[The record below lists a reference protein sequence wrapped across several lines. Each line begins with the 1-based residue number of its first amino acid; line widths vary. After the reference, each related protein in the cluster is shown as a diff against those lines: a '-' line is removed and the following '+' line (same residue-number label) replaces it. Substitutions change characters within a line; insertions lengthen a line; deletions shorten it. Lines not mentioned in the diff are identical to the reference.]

1 MRMKKKHNEKR
12 PRSLSAGVL
21 VTALL
26 LTAGCGTVLANQT
39 ETALEEPVDEIKDQ
53 ELLDSKEDIERDLYD
68 MLEKRARG
76 SGVFFAP
83 EQAAAEEKFFADLKR
98 RAEKR
103 RTVSLPNEQKLE
115 MIWIEPSTFTMG
127 STYALLKHTS
137 FPGNWK
143 DVGPHGVTLTKEYWL
158 GKCEVTQGQYE
169 AIMGKNPSHFKGA
182 DLPVETV
189 SWFDAMEFCKKLT
202 TQERAAERLPEG
214 YEYTLPTEA
223 QWECACWAGTKESL
237 SILDPGTN
245 TSMGYFGSFWF
256 DLNSHNTTHP
266 VGQSSPNLWS
276 LYDMV
281 GNVWEW
287 CLDNYDMCEKDYPRI
302 DPKGAVDCSLHVYHG
317 GSWFSSFVN
326 CRASAR
332 RSNAPGYQNIDLGFR
347 VALVPV
353 Q

>member
-1 MRMKKKHNEKR
+1 MKKKHNKER

-26 LTAGCGTVLANQT
+26 LTAGCGTVLASET
-39 ETALEEPVDEIKDQ
+39 ETTMKEPVNTVEEQ
-53 ELLDSKEDIERDLYD
+53 EAKEDFERDLYD

-76 SGVFFAP
+76 SGVFFSP
-83 EQAAAEEKFFADLKR
+83 EQAAAEEKFFADLKK
-98 RAEKR
+98 RAEKK

-127 STYALLKHTS
+127 STYVLFKHTP
-137 FPGNWK
+137 FFVNRK
-143 DVGPHGVTLTKEYWL
+143 DVVPHQVTLTKEYWL
-158 GKCEVTQGQYE
+158 SKCEVTQCQYE

-189 SWFDAMEFCKKLT
+189 SWFDAMEFCKRLT
-202 TQERAAERLPEG
+202 AQERAAERLPEG

-223 QWECACWAGTKESL
+223 QWECACWAGTKEAL
-237 SILDPGTN
+237 FILDEQKSDENREYYG
-245 TSMGYFGSFWF
+245 GHWF
-256 DLNSHNTTHP
+256 DLNSHDTTHP
-266 VGQSSPNLWS
+266 VGQRQPNLWGM
-276 LYDMV
+276 YDMT

-287 CLDNYDMCEKDYPRI
+287 CLDNYDTIMKDYPRI
-302 DPKGAVDCSLHVYHG
+302 DPKGAVEGGPHVYRG

-326 CRASAR
+326 CRAGAR
-332 RSNAPGYQNIDLGFR
+332 RMNAPGYQNIDLGFR
-347 VALVPV
+347 VALVPI

>member
-1 MRMKKKHNEKR
+1 MRMKKKHNEER
-12 PRSLSAGVL
+12 PRSLSVGVL

-26 LTAGCGTVLANQT
+26 LTTGCGTVLANQT
-39 ETALEEPVDEIKDQ
+39 ETTLEEPVDEIKDQ
-53 ELLDSKEDIERDLYD
+53 ESLDSKEDIERDLYD
-68 MLEKRARG
+68 MIEKRARG

-83 EQAAAEEKFFADLKR
+83 EQAAAEEKFFTDLKK
-98 RAEKR
+98 RAEKK

-115 MIWIEPSTFTMG
+115 MIWIEPGTFTMG
-127 STYALLKHTS
+127 SSYALFKYTL
-137 FPGNWK
+137 PGNWK
-143 DVGPHGVTLTKEYWL
+143 DVGPHSVTLTKEYWL
-158 GKCEVTQGQYE
+158 SKCEVTQGQYE

-202 TQERAAERLPEG
+202 AQERAAERLPEG

-223 QWECACWAGTKESL
+223 QWECACWAGTKEVL
-237 SILDPGTN
+237 SI
-245 TSMGYFGSFWF
+245 MGEKSDENVGYYGGYWF

-266 VGQSSPNLWS
+266 VGQLHPNLWS
-276 LYDMV
+276 LYDMA

-287 CLDNYDMCEKDYPRI
+287 CLDNYDIGMKGGYPRI
-302 DPKGAVDCSLHVYHG
+302 DPKGAVDGSLHVYRG